1 MKWYALLLV
10 LSGCASASD
19 DSSLR
24 LVSVDASMVAI
35 VQTTPTPIPINEFF
49 EMRVRITDEDG
60 KAIAPGSAEIMVDA
74 TMPAHRHGM
83 NHRPDVRSDGEV
95 WLVRDMLLHMGG
107 AWVLTV
113 DLVRPDGS
121 TIRMQKNLELQ

>member
-1 MKWYALLLV
+1 
-10 LSGCASASD
+10 
-19 DSSLR
+19 
-24 LVSVDASMVAI
+24 MVAI

-49 EMRVRITDEDG
+49 EMRVRLTDQRG
-60 KAIAPGSAEIMVDA
+60 NPVAPGSAEIVVDA

-83 NHRPDVRSDGEV
+83 NHRPDVWPDGEV

-107 AWVLTV
+107 SWVLTV

-121 TIRMQKNLELQ
+121 TIRMQKNLELE